1 MMPRFRF
8 ALSAAIVYMF
18 LAQSHAT
25 AQGAPDQVPAE
36 LEGIDLVDRSGETVP
51 ADIALIDESGQT
63 VRLGAFFN
71 HEQPILI
78 QLVYYSCPML
88 CTQVLNGYLAAAK
101 KLDWIP
107 GRDYTVVTVSFDPRD
122 TAALAAGKKATH
134 VAELGKPEA
143 AAGWHF
149 LVGDSTETR
158 RLADAL
164 GFSYRYDPIG
174 KIYAHPAGMFVLTPE
189 GTISRTLYGIE
200 FSPKDLRL
208 SLTEA
213 SQGRLGTPLDKF
225 LMYCYQYDPKTHKY
239 ALVAMNVM
247 KAGGLVTLI
256 VLGALLGALWAR
268 ERRRHHPATAS
279 GIQA

>member
-1 MMPRFRF
+1 
-8 ALSAAIVYMF
+8 
-18 LAQSHAT
+18 
-25 AQGAPDQVPAE
+25 
-36 LEGIDLVDRSGETVP
+36 
-51 ADIALIDESGQT
+51 
-63 VRLGAFFN
+63 
-71 HEQPILI
+71 
-78 QLVYYSCPML
+78 ML

-107 GRDYTVVTVSFDPRD
+107 GRDYTVVTVSFDPHD
-122 TAALAAGKKATH
+122 SPALAAGKKATH
-134 VAELGKPEA
+134 VAEFGRPEA

-149 LVGDSTETR
+149 LIGDSTETR

-164 GFSYRYDPIG
+164 GFGYRYDPIR
-174 KIYAHPAGMFVLTPE
+174 KQYAHPAGMFVLTPE
-189 GTISRTLYGIE
+189 GTVSRTLYGIE

-239 ALVAMNVM
+239 ALVAVNVM
-247 KAGGLVTLI
+247 KAGGLATLI
-256 VLGALLGALWAR
+256 VLGALLALLLGAGAA
-268 ERRRHHPATAS
+268 PPPPGAAS

>member
-1 MMPRFRF
+1 MMR
-8 ALSAAIVYMF
+8 LSGLVLAASILSM
-18 LAQSHAT
+18 LLGAGRATGQS
-25 AQGAPDQVPAE
+25 APDQVPAE
-36 LEGIDLVDRSGETVP
+36 LVGIDLVDRSGSAVP
-51 ADIALIDESGQT
+51 TDIALVDESGRP
-63 VRLGAFFN
+63 VRLGAFFG
-71 HEQPILI
+71 HEQPVVI

-101 KLDWIP
+101 QLDWIP

-134 VAELGKPEA
+134 VAELGRPEA

-164 GFSYRYDPIG
+164 GFGYRFDPIL
-174 KIYAHPAGMFVLTPE
+174 KQYAHPAGMFVLTPE
-189 GTISRTLYGIE
+189 GTVSRTLYGIE

-213 SQGRLGTPLDKF
+213 SQGRLGTPFDKF

-239 ALVAMNVM
+239 ALVAANVM
-247 KAGGLVTLI
+247 KAGGLVSLI
-256 VLGALLGALWAR
+256 VLGALLVVLWTR
-268 ERRRHHPATAS
+268 ERRRHRPV
-279 GIQA
+279 IV

>member
-1 MMPRFRF
+1 M
-8 ALSAAIVYMF
+8 
-18 LAQSHAT
+18 
-25 AQGAPDQVPAE
+25 
-36 LEGIDLVDRSGETVP
+36 
-51 ADIALIDESGQT
+51 
-63 VRLGAFFN
+63 
-71 HEQPILI
+71 

-101 KLDWIP
+101 QLDWIP
-107 GRDYTVVTVSFDPRD
+107 GRDYTVVTVSFDPHD

-134 VAELGKPEA
+134 VAELGKPEV

-149 LVGDSTETR
+149 LVGDSTETH

-164 GFSYRYDPIG
+164 GFGYRYDPIR
-174 KIYAHPAGMFVLTPE
+174 KQYAHPAGMFVLTPE

-239 ALVAMNVM
+239 ALVAANVM
-247 KAGGLVTLI
+247 KAGGLVSLI
-256 VLGALLGALWAR
+256 VLGALLAVLWTR
-268 ERRRHHPATAS
+268 ERRRHRPATAS